1 MPGKT
6 GKNRFMEIFDVL
18 FIMVLCFAT
27 LLSTM
32 LARGKVL
39 VGSGSGSGMA
49 YSFSAWTFLLTFLG
63 LGAYLAFVVP
73 QSNRELGEIVESL
86 YGAEKAKAPVG
97 APLDPA
103 AAEARE

>member
-32 LARGKVL
+32 LTRGKVL

-49 YSFSAWTFLLTFLG
+49 YSFSAWTFLLTFVG

-86 YGAEKAKAPVG
+86 YGPEKTESPAGV
-97 APLDPA
+97 PLGPA
-103 AAEARE
+103 SAEARE

>member
-1 MPGKT
+1 MSGKT

-39 VGSGSGSGMA
+39 VGSGSGGGMA
-49 YSFSAWTFLLTFLG
+49 YNFSAWTFLLTFLG
-63 LGAYLAFVVP
+63 LAAYLAFVIP

-86 YGAEKAKAPVG
+86 YGAEKAEAPPN
-97 APLDPA
+97 APLETA
-103 AAEARE
+103 GAEAAE

>member
-1 MPGKT
+1 MSGKT

-18 FIMVLCFAT
+18 FIMLLCFAT

-39 VGSGSGSGMA
+39 VGSGSGGGMD
-49 YSFSAWTFLLTFLG
+49 YHFSAWTFLLTFLG
-63 LGAYLAFVVP
+63 LAAYLAFVVP
-73 QSNRELGEIVESL
+73 QSNRELGEIVETL
-86 YGAEKAKAPVG
+86 YGPEKTGSPAAVSLEPV
-97 APLDPA
+97 